1 MLGFSHPNWQ
11 ISSSLEFMRFAQT
24 LTLLIGS
31 SLMAAPALAAPAL
44 SAPRVAAYDGYT
56 RLVLDLPANVTYRLE
71 PLGAAL
77 RVTLAGVVATPATVS
92 VKKAELSGYTLANAS
107 NNAVLNVVTP
117 QGVAQQ
123 SGFRASILE
132 AAPGKTGYR
141 LVLDF
146 SGAFADITKLVNPTP
161 LRLPFLPTQP
171 LTVLLDAGHGGSDPG
186 ALGNGLREDTL
197 NLGMALR
204 VKAWLERV
212 PGVRVEL
219 TRTSNTVF
227 SNDKRTD
234 LSARAR
240 MSRGKTL
247 FVSLH
252 ANAVPRASWNSQFGT
267 ETYYFS
273 PLSTKPVYVPPLAPL
288 VLAATPASTA
298 SAVEP
303 ADTSTPTMTEKSILS
318 SEPATLISAP
328 AASFAQ
334 APTPDA
340 PTPNDPLPADLEQ
353 PVAADA
359 TTPPVAAPAALEL
372 PLEDASLT
380 PELLEQPNA
389 NSALALVSPVV
400 ASQSPSAPL
409 TTPAP
414 LGVNLT
420 LPGLERVSA
429 SKMLASSVQSRLVY
443 ATHANNRGVRSADF
457 YVIKNAECPAILV
470 EIGFVTHPIEAQMLK
485 NANYLERVSYGVA
498 SGVTAYLSELASP

>member
-1 MLGFSHPNWQ
+1 
-11 ISSSLEFMRFAQT
+11 MRFVQV
-24 LTLLIGS
+24 LTLLLGS
-31 SLMAAPALAAPAL
+31 SLMAVPALAAPAL

-56 RLVLDLPANVTYRLE
+56 RLVLDLPAGITYRLE

-77 RVTLAGVVATPATVS
+77 RVTLTGVVGTPGTVS
-92 VKKAELSGYTLANAS
+92 VRKPELSGYTIANAA
-107 NNAVLNVVTP
+107 NNTVLNAVTP
-117 QGVAQQ
+117 QGVGQQ
-123 SGFRASILE
+123 SGYKASILE

-146 SGAFADITKLVNPTP
+146 SGAFADTTKLLNPTP

-171 LTVLLDAGHGGSDPG
+171 LTVLLDPGHGGPDPG

-197 NLGMALR
+197 NLSMALR

-219 TRTSNTVF
+219 TRLTNTVF

-252 ANAVPRASWNSQFGT
+252 ANAVPKASWNSQFGA

-288 VLAATPASTA
+288 ISTGAATILNGATS
-298 SAVEP
+298 SD
-303 ADTSTPTMTEKSILS
+303 ADTALATTEKPMLN

-328 AASFAQ
+328 EASFAQ
-334 APTPDA
+334 ASTPDDPQPVGLEPVVTDGRLPDATATALEPPLEDPSFTA
-340 PTPNDPLPADLEQ
+340 PLEQ
-353 PVAADA
+353 PAAATVLASPAPVASASSLTVVTPV
-359 TTPPVAAPAALEL
+359 TTPPQIA
-372 PLEDASLT
+372 
-380 PELLEQPNA
+380 
-389 NSALALVSPVV
+389 VS
-400 ASQSPSAPL
+400 
-409 TTPAP
+409 
-414 LGVNLT
+414 LT
-420 LPGLERVSA
+420 LPGLDRMGA
-429 SKMLASSVQSRLVY
+429 SKMLASSVQSRLIY
-443 ATHANNRGVRSADF
+443 ATRANNRGVRSADF

-470 EIGFVTHPIEAQMLK
+470 EIGFVTHPIDAQMLK

-498 SGVTAYLSELASP
+498 SGVTAYLSDIASP

>member
-1 MLGFSHPNWQ
+1 MLGFSHPYLR
-11 ISSSLEFMRFAQT
+11 IGSSLEFMRFAQT
-24 LTLLIGS
+24 LTLLLGS

-44 SAPRVAAYDGYT
+44 SAPRVAAYGGYT
-56 RLVLDLPANVTYRLE
+56 RLVLDLPAGVTYRLE

-77 RVTLAGVVATPATVS
+77 RVTLAGVVTTPAMVN
-92 VKKAELSGYTLANAS
+92 VKKPELSGYTLANAS
-107 NNAVLNVVTP
+107 NNTVLNIVAP

-123 SGFRASILE
+123 SGFKASVLE
-132 AAPGKTGYR
+132 AVPGKTGYR

-146 SGAFADITKLVNPTP
+146 SGAFADTTKLVNPTP
-161 LRLPFLPTQP
+161 LRLPFLPAQP

-186 ALGNGLREDTL
+186 ALSNGLREDTL
-197 NLGMALR
+197 NLSMVMR

-219 TRTSNTVF
+219 TRLTNTVF
-227 SNDKRTD
+227 SSDKRTD

-252 ANAVPRASWNSQFGT
+252 ANAVPRASWNSQFGA

-288 VLAATPASTA
+288 VLASPASTS
-298 SAVEP
+298 SAVKPSNTE
-303 ADTSTPTMTEKSILS
+303 ASTPTMTEKSILS

-328 AASFAQ
+328 AASFAP
-334 APTPDA
+334 APTLDA
-340 PTPNDPLPADLEQ
+340 PTLNDPQPAGLEQ
-353 PVAADA
+353 PDG
-359 TTPPVAAPAALEL
+359 TTPPDAALAAFEPL
-372 PLEDASLT
+372 LEDASLT
-380 PELLEQPNA
+380 PELLEQP
-389 NSALALVSPVV
+389 SASSTLAIVSPIV
-400 ASQSPSAPL
+400 APQNPIAPL
-409 TTPAP
+409 TGSAP

-429 SKMLASSVQSRLVY
+429 SKMLASSVQSRLIH
-443 ATHANNRGVRSADF
+443 ATRAKNRGVRSADF

-470 EIGFVTHPIEAQMLK
+470 EIGFLTHPIEAQMLK
-485 NANYLERVSYGVA
+485 NANYLERVAYGVA
-498 SGVTAYLSELASP
+498 SGITAYLSEIASP